1 MKISDRRS
9 LSRTGLA
16 LPVFGLGCS
25 QAGGLYRAM
34 DDAEARGLLDA
45 RAPVPGDRGA
55 RRLPC

>member
-1 MKISDRRS
+1 MKTSDRRS

-34 DDAEARGLLDA
+34 DGLLDA